1 MLSIKSNGYKSK
13 IEEKKSYSKQDYVKI
28 IRRLVAICDIFDSNQ
43 HFRKWVE
50 AHMKE
55 THPAKP
61 SHWEP
66 LQDLF
71 WGASKLNPGT
81 LTSPSLLST
90 RREPLVV

>member
-13 IEEKKSYSKQDYVKI
+13 IEEKKLYSKQDYVKI
-28 IRRLVAICDIFDSNQ
+28 IRKLVAISDIFDSNQ
-43 HFRKWVE
+43 NLE
-50 AHMKE
+50 NGLKE

-81 LTSPSLLST
+81 LTFSSLLST